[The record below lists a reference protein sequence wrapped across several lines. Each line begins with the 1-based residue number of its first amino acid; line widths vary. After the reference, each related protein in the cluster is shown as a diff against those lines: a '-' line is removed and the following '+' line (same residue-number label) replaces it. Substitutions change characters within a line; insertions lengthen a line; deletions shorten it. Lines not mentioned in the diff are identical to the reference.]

1 MKISEDEIHT
11 IARLAKLDLNK
22 LNIPALSE
30 DLSNILS
37 FVELMGE
44 ADTTNIEPL
53 SSPVPKDI
61 NLRPDI
67 PNPSIDRNR
76 FQAIAPA
83 TDGGMYLVPKVIE

>member
-22 LNIPALSE
+22 LDIPTLSQ

-44 ADTTNIEPL
+44 ADTTDIDPL
-53 SSPVPKDI
+53 SSPVAK
-61 NLRPDI
+61 NGTLRPDTA
-67 PNPSIDRNR
+67 NPAIDRNE
-76 FQAIAPA
+76 FQSIAPA
-83 TDGGMYLVPKVIE
+83 TDGGMYLVPKVID

>member
-1 MKISEDEIHT
+1 MKISEDDIHT

-22 LNIPALSE
+22 LDIPALSQ

-37 FVELMGE
+37 FVELMSE
-44 ADTTNIEPL
+44 ADTTDVEPL
-53 SSPVPKDI
+53 SSPVPKDS
-61 NLRPDI
+61 NLRADAADPA
-67 PNPSIDRNR
+67 IDRDQ